1 MNPKPLQA
9 KNLSAVFLLAMTAWT
24 HAADNPSAD
33 EILRAARVNQVG
45 QSSTLQAELRASNGE
60 RTPFVISLDA
70 GQIRYSF
77 ESGEEIGLELTDDE
91 ARLTERSGG
100 KESTV
105 RPAKFDQRISD
116 TPITYEDLAVPFL
129 YWPRAKLNGDDK
141 VYGRSSWE
149 VEVQA
154 PRGRSQY
161 GVVRVWID
169 KDSGSIMRMEG
180 YDLEGKLVKRF
191 EVKSAQKI
199 DGQWMLKEMR
209 VEAINPETRKPV
221 ERAYLVVKD
230 KI

>member
-1 MNPKPLQA
+1 MTTQA
-9 KNLSAVFLLAMTAWT
+9 KNLFVVCLLVVTANSR
-24 HAADNPSAD
+24 AADEPSAD
-33 EILRAARVNQVG
+33 EILRAARMNQVG
-45 QSSTLQAELRASNGE
+45 QSARLQAELRASDGE
-60 RTPFVISLDA
+60 RTPFVISLDG

-77 ESGEEIGLELTDDE
+77 ESGEEIGLRMTDDE
-91 ARLTERSGG
+91 AVLTERSGG
-100 KESTV
+100 SESQV
-105 RPAKFDQRISD
+105 RPAKFDQRINN

-129 YWPRAKLNGDDK
+129 YWPRAKLNGEDK

-154 PRGRSQY
+154 PRGKSQY

-180 YDLEGKLVKRF
+180 YDGSGKLVKRF
-191 EVKSAQKI
+191 EVKAAQKL

-209 VEAINPETRKPV
+209 VERINPETRKPV